1 VERRVTPDADC
12 AQSWRRYLSVS
23 RLQPVPAVA
32 ARPCGHFP
40 TETQK
45 EHLDE
50 TSSPTGNLEAKR
62 TFGCPAP
69 VRPRRPG
76 ERERVFIQ
84 RAIGE
89 LRRRCR

>member
-1 VERRVTPDADC
+1 MERRVTPDADC
-12 AQSWRRYLSVS
+12 AQSWRRYLRREPTPTGARGS
-23 RLQPVPAVA
+23 RTAV
-32 ARPCGHFP
+32 RTLPN
-40 TETQK
+40 ETQK

-50 TSSPTGNLEAKR
+50 TSKPTGNLEAKR

-84 RAIGE
+84 RPIGE
-89 LRRRCR
+89 FRRRCR